1 MNNTGKKTGVW
12 DWVNLKIFIP
22 GVICLM
28 IFICA
33 GVFFPSRFYNILD
46 FIQSVFMSRFKWV
59 YVLCA
64 IMTSGVLIYLLFSKT
79 GNIRFGGRNA
89 KPLVSTLSWV
99 TIWTRKRLSPTSTK
113 RSGKRLATPFESRN
127 CSVKKRPGN

>member
-1 MNNTGKKTGVW
+1 MNQKKESIW
-12 DWVNLKIFIP
+12 NQINLKIFIP

-59 YVLCA
+59 YA
-64 IMTSGVLIYLLFSKT
+64 GIPWSHR
-79 GNIRFGGRNA
+79 RFPG
-89 KPLVSTLSWV
+89 S
-99 TIWTRKRLSPTSTK
+99 
-113 RSGKRLATPFESRN
+113 SR
-127 CSVKKRPGN
+127 